1 MASVSS
7 TPATPFDAAYE
18 RSWEQLKAT
27 PGLFR
32 NPCYEATQRR
42 PLGDATGAVAQ
53 FK

>member
-1 MASVSS
+1 MEPVSS
-7 TPATPFDAAYE
+7 SAATMFDVAYE
-18 RSWEQLKAT
+18 RSWEKLKAT